1 MIFAN
6 ITAALNRI
14 ARKKGEPRHDLLAP
28 NQVRRLL
35 DVERVRADRTGEVLS
50 LVVFTPRTDAATS
63 ATSAILARELRT
75 RLRITDHA
83 GWLDDQIVCAVL
95 PFTPAAGAWKV
106 ADDLCLLFPEDV
118 PPPICTVYTY
128 PSANL
133 PLPQIGTSCD
143 GSGRPASK
151 SSDRN
156 PRPSLTDTPIPAM
169 SGKSPSPRVAT
180 ASLAPMFF
188 RPISP
193 WKRLADIVGT
203 TFGLLVLLPM
213 LPFIALAIKL
223 SSRGPIFFKQQRAGW
238 GGRPFSMWKF
248 RTMVADAEARKAGLM
263 AMNEQDGPAFK
274 IKSDPRVTRVGRFLR
289 KTSID
294 ELPQLWNVL
303 LGDMSLVGPR
313 PLPCREADGCEPWQ
327 RRRLDVTPGLT
338 CIWQVRGRS
347 AVSFA
352 DWVRM
357 DVEYIESQSLG
368 ADLKLI
374 LQTVPAMVLRRGAH

>member
-1 MIFAN
+1 
-6 ITAALNRI
+6 
-14 ARKKGEPRHDLLAP
+14 
-28 NQVRRLL
+28 
-35 DVERVRADRTGEVLS
+35 
-50 LVVFTPRTDAATS
+50 
-63 ATSAILARELRT
+63 
-75 RLRITDHA
+75 
-83 GWLDDQIVCAVL
+83 
-95 PFTPAAGAWKV
+95 
-106 ADDLCLLFPEDV
+106 
-118 PPPICTVYTY
+118 
-128 PSANL
+128 
-133 PLPQIGTSCD
+133 
-143 GSGRPASK
+143 
-151 SSDRN
+151 
-156 PRPSLTDTPIPAM
+156 
-169 SGKSPSPRVAT
+169 
-180 ASLAPMFF
+180 MFF

-193 WKRLADIVGT
+193 WKRLADLVGA
-203 TFGLLVLLPM
+203 TFGLVVLLPM
-213 LPFIALAIKL
+213 LPFIAAAIKL

-274 IKSDPRVTRVGRFLR
+274 IKSDPRVTRMGRFLR

-327 RRRLDVTPGLT
+327 RRRHDVTPGLT

-374 LQTVPAMVLRRGAH
+374 LQTVPAMVLRKGAH